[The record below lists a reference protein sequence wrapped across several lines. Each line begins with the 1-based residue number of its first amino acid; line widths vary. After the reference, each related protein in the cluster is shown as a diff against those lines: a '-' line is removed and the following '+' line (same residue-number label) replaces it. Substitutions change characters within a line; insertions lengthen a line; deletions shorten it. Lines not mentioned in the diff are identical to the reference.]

1 MTLYNYEIYDWGR
14 MLSNV
19 TFDEYLPVKVNF
31 YLRKNMLLILDKASE
46 IDKER
51 ERIISQYAKV
61 DENGSFYFETEQDEQ
76 TANQE
81 FIDLQK
87 LTQDLDIVK
96 IPLSSFENINL
107 KTSQLDTLMKM
118 IDEDK

>member
-1 MTLYNYEIYDWGR
+1 MILHNYEIYDWGR

-19 TFDEYLPVKVNF
+19 NFDEYLPVKINF
-31 YLRKNMLLILDKASE
+31 YLRKNMSLVLEKASE
-46 IDKER
+46 IENER
-51 ERIISQYAKV
+51 AKIVSQYATV
-61 DENGSFYFETEQDEQ
+61 AEDGTLSFESTEIEEK
-76 TANQE
+76 ANQE
-81 FIDLQK
+81 FIDLQT

-107 KTSQLDTLMKM
+107 KTSQLDALIRM